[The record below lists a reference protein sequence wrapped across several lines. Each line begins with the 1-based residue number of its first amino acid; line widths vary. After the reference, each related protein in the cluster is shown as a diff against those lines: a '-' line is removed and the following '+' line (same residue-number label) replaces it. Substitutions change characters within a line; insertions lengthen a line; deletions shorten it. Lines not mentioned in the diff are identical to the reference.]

1 MSPHHQST
9 FLENLERRKAGR
21 IRCSQTLCQ
30 LGPIADL
37 SRNGCRVISK
47 DALSIPKD
55 KSVNLR
61 ITAAGLTLIVPA
73 QQVSCRARRDGKH
86 DIGFRFAGIPE
97 QSRRELMSLIRA
109 AIDSDSHVHRLSA

>member
-1 MSPHHQST
+1 MPNNRQST

-37 SRNGCRVISK
+37 SRDGCRVISK
-47 DALSIPKD
+47 KPLSVPEG
-55 KSVNLR
+55 KSVILR
-61 ITAAGLTLIVPA
+61 INVAGIELSVPA

-86 DIGFRFAGIPE
+86 DVGFRFVAVADE
-97 QSRRELMSLIRA
+97 SRRELMNVLRA
-109 AIDSDSHVHRLSA
+109 ALSSPEHLHRMSA